1 MCEEYSDLRGQSL
14 QDVLYPSGV
23 IAEAA
28 VADSENAKQKAKM
41 EAIPEF
47 MRFNIVENEV
57 RNVI

>member
-1 MCEEYSDLRGQSL
+1 MRNTVTSADNPCKMFCIL
-14 QDVLYPSGV
+14 QGV